1 MVYNSPRGKACY
13 TGGASTT
20 AVFFDVLPK
29 TSTATCKLDDLNV
42 KHKNRYFR
50 CKDLDA
56 LFVHA
61 GFTPGVSMR
70 RQNPRMMM
78 NMRSLTI
85 EAGAPTSKVV
95 ENRPWAR

>member
-1 MVYNSPRGKACY
+1 MIY
-13 TGGASTT
+13 
-20 AVFFDVLPK
+20 FFVLFK
-29 TSTATCKLDDLNV
+29 KCDIWYIFI
-42 KHKNRYFR
+42 NRYFR

-95 ENRPWAR
+95 EDRPWARYDDDAKTQLVYLFILLA